1 MNATKQGLQAGQSTR
16 IALNKATNTAVE
28 GGKTVAT
35 AVSGFIKGFLAPTEA
50 YEAPKAKRAAPKAKP
65 TSPRKA
71 K

>member
-50 YEAPKAKRAAPKAKP
+50 LPQAKRAAPKAKP

>member
-16 IALNKATNTAVE
+16 IALNKATNTALE

-35 AVSGFIKGFLAPTEA
+35 AVSGFIKGFLAPV
-50 YEAPKAKRAAPKAKP
+50 EAPPQAKRAAPKAKP
-65 TSPRKA
+65 TSARKA